1 VNALTISD
9 FPCDTAI
16 GLPCTHCASRNIR
29 PGAFCATLP
38 PSRYPDLNHS
48 LGVAIKKRR
57 EYIDAHRRQKEGEEI
72 PDMYTCKMDAFSAS
86 QDFVEMW
93 KGMGEPGGA
102 YEHLQPLD
110 VEFDAR
116 KVRVLHLNDGVC

>member
-1 VNALTISD
+1 
-9 FPCDTAI
+9 
-16 GLPCTHCASRNIR
+16 
-29 PGAFCATLP
+29 
-38 PSRYPDLNHS
+38 
-48 LGVAIKKRR
+48 
-57 EYIDAHRRQKEGEEI
+57 
-72 PDMYTCKMDAFSAS
+72 MYTCKMDAFSAS

-102 YEHLQPLD
+102 YEHLQLPD